1 MMKEFNFIGKTVI
14 VTGGATGIGYTIT
27 KTFIQLGANVVICG
41 RTESKLKKAE
51 QSLVKS
57 GNDIQEKF
65 MSVVCDMSME
75 NEIQLMIEKIL
86 QNFGSIDIFI
96 NNSGVWS
103 LSSILELTVEDVDYA
118 FNNILKSTI
127 HGTKNVAAAM
137 KKNGDGGSIINIGS
151 FAGIMPQNNASLYAC
166 FKAAIISFT
175 KSAAAE
181 LAKYNIR
188 VNCVTP
194 GVISTAMTDDY
205 IHDNYQNLIQP
216 ISLKK
221 IGTTEEVANGV
232 VFLSSDHAS
241 YITGENLCITG
252 GKYLIQG

>member
-1 MMKEFNFIGKTVI
+1 MIQTECGIYCSISKRPVPIHNVI
-14 VTGGATGIGYTIT
+14 NGLHKLQHRGRDSFGISYLNQGSNHLNPFSII
-27 KTFIQLGANVVICG
+27 KKVGVIDTFDDDFKKDSLSFSWLGHVRYSTSG
-41 RTESKLKKAE
+41 SKDK
-51 QSLVKS
+51 
-57 GNDIQEKF
+57 
-65 MSVVCDMSME
+65 
-75 NEIQLMIEKIL
+75 
-86 QNFGSIDIFI
+86 
-96 NNSGVWS
+96 
-103 LSSILELTVEDVDYA
+103 SSILELTVEDIDYA

-127 HGTKNVAAAM
+127 YGTKNAAAAM
-137 KKNGDGGSIINIGS
+137 KKNSDGGSIINIGS
-151 FAGIMPQNNASLYAC
+151 FAGIMAQKNASLYAC

-181 LAKYNIR
+181 LAEYNIR

-205 IHDNYQNLIQP
+205 INDNYQNLIQQ

-232 VFLSSDHAS
+232 VFLSSDYAS

-252 GKYLIQG
+252 GKYLIQR